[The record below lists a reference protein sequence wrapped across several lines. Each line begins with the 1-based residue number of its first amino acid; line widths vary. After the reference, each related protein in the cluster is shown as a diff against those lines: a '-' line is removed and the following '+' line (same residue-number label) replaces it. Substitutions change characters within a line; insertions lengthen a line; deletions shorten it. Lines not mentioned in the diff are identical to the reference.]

1 MNGGNS
7 SQVAMFCCWAG
18 FLFFS
23 SLPGFIFFNVEVH
36 VKSCYQAA
44 NPCPAGKKKNLAPLK
59 STWPTPV
66 AKQTYYNQEMGHVEK
81 GETTA
86 GRAKERRNGIGNKK

>member
-1 MNGGNS
+1 MEEIHPRLQCFVVGLDFFFFPL
-7 SQVAMFCCWAG
+7 SQASF
-18 FLFFS
+18 FLM
-23 SLPGFIFFNVEVH
+23 L
-36 VKSCYQAA
+36 KYML
-44 NPCPAGKKKNLAPLK
+44 NPVIRPQILVLLEKKKNLAPLK
-59 STWPTPV
+59 STWPIPV